1 MPGGAFYTFADF
13 SSYLGRK
20 ADGKILKDSFD
31 ISEYILGSAKVVT
44 IPGDGF
50 GAPGYVRFSFATS
63 IEIIQDG
70 LEKVKSALEQIV

>member
-1 MPGGAFYTFADF
+1 
-13 SSYLGRK
+13 LE
-20 ADGKILKDSFD
+20 DSFD